1 MGFDFRVE
9 YKAGRINTAAD
20 ALSRR
25 EEVGDMLFVISQ
37 PEVLIF
43 EEVRAKVKQSPIL
56 HELRAKIEQGEMNS
70 NWVFRDGFLF
80 FKDRVHLSPNSPLVN
95 FVLSGI
101 HDSTHKGVQ
110 KTMLR
115 IRKDFYWPAMKTTI
129 KDLLLPVQFASVI
142 RLDRDALFTS
152 TIWKELFRLY
162 GAKLNFSSAYH
173 PQSDGQTEVV
183 NRTIEMYLRRLHF
196 THPPFQFVYGRE
208 PPRLQSYMAS
218 SSRVDVVDRALIDR
232 DVALQDFRAKLQQAQ
247 HKMKTVYDK
256 GHRDVEFSPGS
267 YV

>member
-129 KDLLLPVQFASVI
+129 KDLLLPVQFAS
-142 RLDRDALFTS
+142 
-152 TIWKELFRLY
+152 
-162 GAKLNFSSAYH
+162 
-173 PQSDGQTEVV
+173 
-183 NRTIEMYLRRLHF
+183 HF

-256 GHRDVEFSPGS
+256 GHRDVEFSLGS